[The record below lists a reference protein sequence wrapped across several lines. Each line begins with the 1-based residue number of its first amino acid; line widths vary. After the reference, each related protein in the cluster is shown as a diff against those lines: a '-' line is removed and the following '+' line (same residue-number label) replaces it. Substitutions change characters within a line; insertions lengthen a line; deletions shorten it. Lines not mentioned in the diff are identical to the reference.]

1 MIENDL
7 QSFFRSLME
16 SNKRIEEISQTLPNE
31 IVMLLNKRHPN
42 YKHIAVFII
51 TKKGQELP
59 KIESASMWDSSTDY
73 YFNIT
78 QDNENYFFVLNVYSS
93 LFTKA

>member
-1 MIENDL
+1 M
-7 QSFFRSLME
+7 QSSLRSWID
-16 SNKRIEEISQTLPNE
+16 SNKTIEEISQTLPNE
-31 IVMLLNKRHPN
+31 IVKWLSQKQSN
-42 YKHIAVFII
+42 YKHIAVCII

-59 KIESASMWDSSTDY
+59 KIESASMWDSVTDY
-73 YFNIT
+73 YYSIA